1 MNNPQVQSPQAQPV
15 HLSEEI
21 LVVKRSILFAQ
32 RAPWSGINSQIFDEC
47 MTTIQKHCSFMPRS
61 HAETNPIYKQIIP
74 YIIFTVDQ
82 KIFVMQRKTT
92 ASEQRLAHKYSIGI
106 GGHMRQE
113 DLASN
118 DIFAWALREFEEEVS
133 YLGTQEMSKIGIL
146 NDDTNDVGKV
156 HLGMILLLKGNSN
169 QISIKDEHKSGVL
182 LTLAECKAL
191 YTQMESWSQACLDF
205 IEKNNIL

>member
-1 MNNPQVQSPQAQPV
+1 MNNPQAQSSQTQPV

-21 LVVKRSILFAQ
+21 LVVKRSTLFAQ
-32 RAPWSGINSQIFDEC
+32 QPPWNGINSQIFDAC
-47 MTTIQKHCSFMPRS
+47 MSTIQQHCSFMPRS

-74 YIIFTVDQ
+74 YVIFTVDQ
-82 KIFVMQRKTT
+82 KIFVMQRKST

-118 DIFAWALREFEEEVS
+118 DIFGWALREFEEEINYS
-133 YLGTQEMSKIGIL
+133 GSHEMSKIGIL

-156 HLGMILLLKGNSN
+156 HLGMILLLKGNSS
-169 QISIKDEHKSGVL
+169 QISIKGEHKSGTL
-182 LTLAECKAL
+182 LTLTECKAL
-191 YTQMESWSQACLDF
+191 YQHMESWSQACLNF
-205 IEKNNIL
+205 VEKMNLI

>member
-1 MNNPQVQSPQAQPV
+1 MNNPQIQSNHIQTV

-21 LVVKRSILFAQ
+21 LVVKRSILFDSTNV
-32 RAPWSGINSQIFDEC
+32 WNGINSQIFDEC
-47 MTTIQKHCSFMPRS
+47 MQTIQKHSAFMPRS
-61 HAETNPIYKQIIP
+61 HAETNPTYKQIIP

-113 DLASN
+113 DLSSN
-118 DIFAWALREFEEEVS
+118 NIFNWALREFQEEVNYS
-133 YLGTQEMSKIGIL
+133 GSKEMSKVGIL

-156 HLGMILLLKGNSN
+156 HLGMILLFKGNSD
-169 QISIKDEHKSGVL
+169 QISIKSEHKSGTL
-182 LTLAECKAL
+182 LTMAGCKDL
-191 YTQMESWSQACLDF
+191 YNQMESWSQTCIDF
-205 IEKNNIL
+205 IEKMNLI